1 MMQVD
6 RRTFVGG
13 SEVAALFGEHPYV
26 TKYQLF
32 MQKAGRLPEKK
43 SDERMEAGQWMEPA
57 VANWAAYK
65 KVWVI
70 AKAAPV
76 PARNRIGGSP
86 DYDIQG
92 FLPGVLE
99 IKTTDWLMAKRWDAD
114 DDPPLAWQLQLQH
127 YLGLTGCSWGA
138 LAVLVGGNDLR
149 IFRYDFRP
157 AIWNAIQVACAEFWA
172 SIDAG
177 TPPAP
182 DWTADAA
189 IVARIYAASVKGKT
203 LDLTGDN
210 RVPILADEY
219 LAAAAE
225 AKAAEARKDAA
236 RAEILA
242 KIGDA
247 DLATCGAYKISA
259 AAVAASTY
267 TATRA
272 AYRTMR
278 ITRKEPK

>member
-1 MMQVD
+1 MKLD
-6 RRTFVGG
+6 RRTFIGG
-13 SEVAALFGEHPYV
+13 SEVAALFGEHPYL
-26 TKYQLF
+26 TRYELWQRK
-32 MQKAGRLPEKK
+32 KGRLPEKK

-57 VANWAAYK
+57 VAAWAAHREG
-65 KVWVI
+65 WTI
-70 AKAAPV
+70 IPAAPV
-76 PARNRIGGSP
+76 PARGRIGGSP

-92 FLPGVLE
+92 ELPGILE
-99 IKTTDWLMAKRWDAD
+99 VKTTDWLMAKRWDAD
-114 DDPPLAWQLQLQH
+114 DDPPLCWQLQLQH
-127 YLGLTGCSWGA
+127 YLGLTGRTWGS

-149 IFRYDFRP
+149 IFKYDFRP
-157 AIWNAIQVACAEFWA
+157 VVWQAIQMSCAEFWA

-177 TPPAP
+177 TPPRP

-189 IVARIYAASVKGKT
+189 TVARIYAASVKGKT

-272 AYRTMR
+272 AYRAMR